1 VDLDQGDER
10 DRADGEGSTCREGV
24 VGGVRTKGCLVG
36 DRTMAGECGYARVG
50 KIFAGEEK
58 TRRVI
63 RNVKQRCFICF
74 YGLSPGS
81 TCRPARVN
89 DCDRLTCKPMIE
101 LVLTRCH
108 LWLFL

>member
-58 TRRVI
+58 TRRSHP
-63 RNVKQRCFICF
+63 QRETKMFHMF
-74 YGLSPGS
+74 LRSLSWVHLS
-81 TCRPARVN
+81 ARTC
-89 DCDRLTCKPMIE
+89 E
-101 LVLTRCH
+101 
-108 LWLFL
+108 